1 MEHASGGL
9 LTLFIVFFASIV
21 GGEVS
26 MRLRMPAVVGQIL
39 AGVAIGASGL
49 NWVPTDSMPV
59 LNVLSE
65 LGAVFLLFAVGI
77 ETPFEKIG
85 QVGAEAFRVALLGV
99 LIPFVLGFGWAF
111 WGGSKAPEAAFV
123 ASAFVATSAGITAKV
138 LSELGVLDKRFAQ
151 VILGAAVIDD
161 VLAMLILT
169 VVSSLAKGSG
179 VDLWSIFLVLVQAIG
194 FIFVLMTLGRKAA
207 KRGGK
212 LLGKP
217 MSPLSPWS
225 LSIAM
230 CIGVAVLASYLGL
243 AAIIGA
249 FLIGMILA
257 ETEYQEW
264 IHEKLVDLNEF
275 IVPFF
280 FVVVGMSVDIRAFG
294 SFSMVG
300 TLLLITLLATLGK
313 LAGGWLGAKEDR
325 AIIGIGM
332 VPRGEVGVIVAS
344 LGKAFGVL
352 SAATYSLLVA
362 MSLLTS
368 VIAAPVLASLISKR
382 TTSGQV
388 DGFGD
393 GSGEQT

>member
-9 LTLFIVFFASIV
+9 LALFVVFFASIV
-21 GGEVS
+21 GGEVA

-39 AGVAIGASGL
+39 AGVVIGASGF
-49 NWVPTDSMPV
+49 NWVPSDSMPV
-59 LNVLSE
+59 LNVLAE
-65 LGAVFLLFAVGI
+65 LGAVFLLFSVGI

-85 QVGAEAFRVALLGV
+85 KVGAEAFRVALLGV
-99 LIPFVLGFGWAF
+99 IVPFILGFGWAF
-111 WGGSKAPEAAFV
+111 WSGSKAPEAAFV
-123 ASAFVATSAGITAKV
+123 AAAFVATSAGITAKV
-138 LSELGVLDKRFAQ
+138 LSDLGVIDKRFAQ

-169 VVSSLAKGSG
+169 VVSSLAKGGG
-179 VDLWSIFLVLVQAIG
+179 VDLWSIFLVLVQAVG

-207 KRGGK
+207 RRGGK

-217 MSPLSPWS
+217 LSPLSPWS

-230 CIGVAVLASYLGL
+230 CIGVAVLASYMGL

-249 FLIGMILA
+249 FLVGMILA
-257 ETEYQEW
+257 ETEYQDW

-294 SFSMVG
+294 SWPMVG
-300 TLLLITLLATLGK
+300 TLLFITALATVGK
-313 LAGGWLGAKEDR
+313 LLGGWLGAKEHR

-352 SAATYSLLVA
+352 SASTYSLLVA

-368 VIAAPVLASLISKR
+368 VVAAPVLAALVKR
-382 TTSGQV
+382 VPSSSTDQ
-388 DGFGD
+388 D
-393 GSGEQT
+393 E

>member
-1 MEHASGGL
+1 MEHTSGGL
-9 LTLFIVFFASIV
+9 LALFVVFFASIV
-21 GGEVS
+21 GGEVA

-39 AGVAIGASGL
+39 AGVAIGASGF

-59 LNVLSE
+59 LNVLAE
-65 LGAVFLLFAVGI
+65 LGAVFLLFSVGI

-99 LIPFVLGFGWAF
+99 LVPFILGFGWAF
-111 WGGSKAPEAAFV
+111 LTGSKGPEAAFV
-123 ASAFVATSAGITAKV
+123 AAAFVATSAGITAKV
-138 LSELGVLDKRFAQ
+138 LSDLGVIDKRFAQ

-169 VVSSLAKGSG
+169 VVSSLAKGGG
-179 VDLWSIFLVLVQAIG
+179 VDLWSLFLILVQAVG

-207 KRGGK
+207 RRGGK

-217 MSPLSPWS
+217 LSPLSPWS
-225 LSIAM
+225 LSIAT
-230 CIGVAVLASYLGL
+230 CIGVAVLASYMGL

-249 FLIGMILA
+249 FLVGMILA
-257 ETEYQEW
+257 ETEYQDW

-294 SFSMVG
+294 SWSMVG
-300 TLLLITLLATLGK
+300 TLLLVTLLATVGK
-313 LAGGWLGAKEDR
+313 LVGGWLGAGSDK
-325 AIIGIGM
+325 AIIGVGM

-352 SAATYSLLVA
+352 NASTYSLLVA

-368 VIAAPVLASLISKR
+368 VIAAPVLAALVKR
-382 TTSGQV
+382 VPNNST
-388 DGFGD
+388 DPD
-393 GSGEQT
+393 R

>member
-1 MEHASGGL
+1 
-9 LTLFIVFFASIV
+9 
-21 GGEVS
+21 
-26 MRLRMPAVVGQIL
+26 
-39 AGVAIGASGL
+39 
-49 NWVPTDSMPV
+49 
-59 LNVLSE
+59 
-65 LGAVFLLFAVGI
+65 
-77 ETPFEKIG
+77 
-85 QVGAEAFRVALLGV
+85 
-99 LIPFVLGFGWAF
+99 
-111 WGGSKAPEAAFV
+111 
-123 ASAFVATSAGITAKV
+123 
-138 LSELGVLDKRFAQ
+138 
-151 VILGAAVIDD
+151 VIDD

-169 VVSSLAKGSG
+169 VVSSLAKGGG
-179 VDLWSIFLVLVQAIG
+179 VDLWAIILVLAQAIG
-194 FIFVLMTLGRKAA
+194 FIFILMTLGRNAA
-207 KRGGK
+207 KRGGS

-230 CIGVAVLASYLGL
+230 CIGVAVLSSYLGL

-249 FLIGMILA
+249 FLVGMILA

-264 IHEKLVDLNEF
+264 LHEKLIDLNEF

-294 SFSMVG
+294 SWSMIG
-300 TLLLITLLATLGK
+300 TLVLITLLATLGK

-352 SAATYSLLVA
+352 SASTYSLLVG

-368 VIAAPVLASLISKR
+368 VVAAPVLMRLIKNKSEDLSPI
-382 TTSGQV
+382 TTPQ
-388 DGFGD
+388 D
-393 GSGEQT
+393 

>member
-1 MEHASGGL
+1 MEHASDGL
-9 LTLFIVFFASIV
+9 LALFIVFFASII
-21 GGEVS
+21 GGEVA
-26 MRLRMPAVVGQIL
+26 MRLRMPSVVGQIL
-39 AGVAIGASGL
+39 AGVVVGASGF
-49 NWVPTDSMPV
+49 NWIPSESMPV
-59 LNVLSE
+59 LNVLAE

-99 LIPFVLGFGWAF
+99 LVPFILGFGWALCS
-111 WGGSKAPEAAFV
+111 GSKAPEAAFV
-123 ASAFVATSAGITAKV
+123 AAAFVATSAGITAKV
-138 LSELGVLDKRFAQ
+138 LSDLGVIDKRFAQ

-169 VVSSLAKGSG
+169 VVSSVAEGTG
-179 VDLWSIFLVLVQAIG
+179 VDLRAIFFVLVQAIG

-207 KRGGK
+207 KRGGQ

-217 MSPLSPWS
+217 LSPLSPWS

-230 CIGVAVLASYLGL
+230 CIGVAVLASYMGL

-249 FLIGMILA
+249 FLVGMILA

-280 FVVVGMSVDIRAFG
+280 FVVVGMSVDIRAF
-294 SFSMVG
+294 SSWSMVG
-300 TLLLITLLATLGK
+300 ALLLATLLAVIGK
-313 LAGGWLGAKEDR
+313 LAGGWLGAKSDR
-325 AIIGIGM
+325 AIIGVGM

-352 SAATYSLLVA
+352 SASTYSLLVA

-368 VIAAPVLASLISKR
+368 IVAAPVLAVLIKNRASSSIDPEK
-382 TTSGQV
+382 
-388 DGFGD
+388 
-393 GSGEQT
+393 

>member
-1 MEHASGGL
+1 MEHASDGL
-9 LTLFIVFFASIV
+9 LALFVVFFASIV
-21 GGEVS
+21 GGEVA

-39 AGVAIGASGL
+39 AGVAVGASGL
-49 NWVPTDSMPV
+49 NWIPADSMPV
-59 LNVLSE
+59 LNVLAE
-65 LGAVFLLFAVGI
+65 LGAVFLLFSVGI

-99 LIPFVLGFGWAF
+99 LVPFILGFGWAF
-111 WGGSKAPEAAFV
+111 WSGSKAPEAAFV
-123 ASAFVATSAGITAKV
+123 AAAFVATSAGITAKV
-138 LSELGVLDKRFAQ
+138 LSDLGVIDKRFAQ

-169 VVSSLAKGSG
+169 VVSSLAKGGG
-179 VDLWSIFLVLVQAIG
+179 VDFWAIFLVLAQAIG
-194 FIFVLMTLGRKAA
+194 FIFILMTLGRKAA

-230 CIGVAVLASYLGL
+230 CIGVAVLSSYLGL

-249 FLIGMILA
+249 FLVGMVLA

-264 IHEKLVDLNEF
+264 LHEKLIDLNEF

-280 FVVVGMSVDIRAFG
+280 FVVVGMSVDIRAFA
-294 SFSMVG
+294 SWSMIG
-300 TLLLITLLATLGK
+300 TLVLITALATFGK

-325 AIIGIGM
+325 AMIGVGM

-352 SAATYSLLVA
+352 SASTYSLLVG

-368 VIAAPVLASLISKR
+368 IIAAPVLMRLVKQKENHSSAIES
-382 TTSGQV
+382 TPDV
-388 DGFGD
+388 N
-393 GSGEQT
+393 